1 MAKTIWFLLF
11 SASLAGLILVLAR
24 GRIGWR
30 WLGAIALNL
39 ALAGILLY
47 FINLA
52 APYTH
57 FRLPI
62 NMMTL
67 TTVAA
72 LGLPGLA
79 LLAAVKWLFVR

>member
-1 MAKTIWFLLF
+1 MAKAIWLFLF
-11 SASLAGLILVLAR
+11 VASSVGLVLVLAR
-24 GRIGWR
+24 RRAGFR
-30 WLGAIALNL
+30 WLGAMALNL
-39 ALAGILLY
+39 ALAGITLY
-47 FINLA
+47 LVNLA
-52 APYTH
+52 EPYTQ

-72 LGLPGLA
+72 LGMPGLA